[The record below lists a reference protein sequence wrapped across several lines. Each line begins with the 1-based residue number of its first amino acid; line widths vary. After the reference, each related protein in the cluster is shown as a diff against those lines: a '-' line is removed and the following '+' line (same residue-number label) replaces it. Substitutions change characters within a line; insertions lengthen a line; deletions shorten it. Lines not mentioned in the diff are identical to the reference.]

1 MFAEKGR
8 ATRYGNAGTEVCP
21 VKAIPCWDDEGNS
34 VRWDGGTYTLE
45 EWRQKLTGWHNAF
58 PNIIKDGSTPWETA
72 SFRSSQ
78 TSKVEIIKQC
88 FDKCKRPTWP
98 STLTKASREFLQR
111 FRVDMWGNMICLPTT
126 AGGRAD
132 NESLC
137 FFDVDHTFPWSR
149 GGRSV
154 LKNFEALQCCANRWV
169 KSDRL
174 VQTLDPREMLCGISA
189 AQLLALVQWVEG
201 GGEGNG
207 GRKDKKALYRII
219 EGWLTVS
226 PGNGKTFHEFQKDV
240 LKIRKNRPPPGDAGP
255 AQGSSDSSVLREYFV
270 KRHLAWMLQA
280 CISGGEQPPAPRSS
294 SRRRQAR
301 NAQVRVIRQLLPP
314 RAEVDDD
321 QEEVR
326 RPRGEGQKR

>member
-1 MFAEKGR
+1 MSE
-8 ATRYGNAGTEVCP
+8 TRP
-21 VKAIPCWDDEGNS
+21 
-34 VRWDGGTYTLE
+34 
-45 EWRQKLTGWHNAF
+45 
-58 PNIIKDGSTPWETA
+58 
-72 SFRSSQ
+72 
-78 TSKVEIIKQC
+78 
-88 FDKCKRPTWP
+88 
-98 STLTKASREFLQR
+98 
-111 FRVDMWGNMICLPTT
+111 
-126 AGGRAD
+126 
-132 NESLC
+132 
-137 FFDVDHTFPWSR
+137 
-149 GGRSV
+149 
-154 LKNFEALQCCANRWV
+154 KNFEALQCCTNRWV

-207 GRKDKKALYRII
+207 GRKEKKALYRII

-270 KRHLAWMLQA
+270 KRHLAWMEQA